1 MTKGLPGPRWREV
14 CRSAG
19 FEEDPAEVIRAVV
32 DAERGVL
39 EDGGEVVAAQAVDLL
54 IAAPGMA
61 LQAVE
66 AVDVDAV
73 PGKVGVVRVGA
84 SVDPVVAREARP
96 DPAAAG
102 EAFAGQ
108 LGRLEPQEPVERKHG
123 VVLQPGQVRRAI
135 RRDVERE
142 EAQEITEVSLRN
154 SPRNNQR
161 FF

>member
-1 MTKGLPGPRWREV
+1 MTKGLPGPRWREGFQ
-14 CRSAG
+14 SAG

-32 DAERGVL
+32 GAEPGVL
-39 EDGGEVVAAQAVDLL
+39 EDGGEVVAAQAVDLRV
-54 IAAPGMA
+54 AAPGMA

-73 PGKVGVVRVGA
+73 LGKVGVVRVGA
-84 SVDPVVAREARP
+84 SVDPVVAREARL
-96 DPAAAG
+96 DRAAAG
-102 EAFAGQ
+102 AAFAGQ
-108 LGRLEPQEPVERKHG
+108 LGRPEPQKRAERKRGG
-123 VVLQPGQVRRAI
+123 VVQPGQVRRAI
-135 RRDVERE
+135 RRDIERE